1 MPRAIWITLLCW
13 VLSLSSLS
21 SITRIV
27 DITGGDQYTSIQTA
41 INASS
46 PGDTVL
52 VYPGR
57 YFENVI
63 ISTSNLSL
71 LSLESTTQN
80 MAYVDSTI
88 IDGSNSSQC
97 LMINPNIQNISI
109 RGFSLTKGKGACTAL
124 LEGSITTITNCKLFD
139 NWSGNGGGIHI
150 AGATVHLSG
159 VSIFNNYAYNMG
171 GGIYAN
177 SPTGYVNNISFDPS
191 NRCSIYNNRAGAGQD
206 FFIQNA
212 TSDVTMYLDTFS
224 VLNPSNYHAMF
235 MNYYGTN
242 YQLIMDI
249 QNAYQTEIDH
259 DLYVSPDGDDSNDGL
274 SPETA
279 LKTIHTAIYRIAS
292 DSLCQR
298 TVHILPGTYS
308 RSVNQQIFPIA
319 LKSWVKVVGSGI
331 GNTEIILEPHP
342 QLSSD
347 WSVILFLTSNQ
358 ANVTVSGM
366 SMTSVNTDNSCA
378 ILGRKEYNLHLS
390 DLHMY
395 DFSPNSLAVLQFSY
409 AINSNWDGLIVENIE
424 TSRWGFVYVDGCFN
438 GTIQNSTFRNGTST
452 LVTTAWAYPLIS
464 ITVDGNINID
474 NCTFSNLVMYDDD
487 THAVQFGSVQYPQ
500 QSNSFH
506 ISNCLLNDIV
516 GYDTTI
522 FFYSGNNPSMHITNC
537 TFAGNTGNTYTLM
550 VNGNVNVT
558 NSIFFNNTPYQIKVN
573 PMANSGETTTLT
585 IDYSCL
591 LGGIAGIQQASSSTV
606 TYLGTNI
613 NTNPLFLG
621 GDEFDPL
628 RYSLS
633 LSSPCINSGTPDTTG
648 LGLLPYDLAGNLR
661 IWNDRIDMGCYEYG
675 SEPWVDSDDP
685 VVPEL
690 PAPKLAAY
698 PNPFTVFT
706 NLKVILPSNRCN
718 GKTRVTNASI
728 DIYNI
733 KGQKVKSI
741 ALDPG
746 KAGEQFSYWDG
757 RDEAGRQCS
766 SGIYLLNLK
775 VNGIGA
781 LSKKVTLVR

>member
-409 AINSNWDGLIVENIE
+409 AMNSNWDGLIVENIE
-424 TSRWGFVYVDGCFN
+424 TSRWGFVYVDG
-438 GTIQNSTFRNGTST
+438 
-452 LVTTAWAYPLIS
+452 
-464 ITVDGNINID
+464 
-474 NCTFSNLVMYDDD
+474 
-487 THAVQFGSVQYPQ
+487 
-500 QSNSFH
+500 
-506 ISNCLLNDIV
+506 
-516 GYDTTI
+516 
-522 FFYSGNNPSMHITNC
+522 
-537 TFAGNTGNTYTLM
+537 
-550 VNGNVNVT
+550 
-558 NSIFFNNTPYQIKVN
+558 
-573 PMANSGETTTLT
+573 
-585 IDYSCL
+585 
-591 LGGIAGIQQASSSTV
+591 
-606 TYLGTNI
+606 
-613 NTNPLFLG
+613 
-621 GDEFDPL
+621 
-628 RYSLS
+628 
-633 LSSPCINSGTPDTTG
+633 
-648 LGLLPYDLAGNLR
+648 
-661 IWNDRIDMGCYEYG
+661 
-675 SEPWVDSDDP
+675 
-685 VVPEL
+685 
-690 PAPKLAAY
+690 
-698 PNPFTVFT
+698 
-706 NLKVILPSNRCN
+706 
-718 GKTRVTNASI
+718 
-728 DIYNI
+728 
-733 KGQKVKSI
+733 
-741 ALDPG
+741 
-746 KAGEQFSYWDG
+746 
-757 RDEAGRQCS
+757 
-766 SGIYLLNLK
+766 
-775 VNGIGA
+775 
-781 LSKKVTLVR
+781 